1 MKRET
6 SQRAGARSGQQAV
19 SIPAGKRARTRAALI
34 EAASQL
40 IAEEGYERLSM
51 DRVATKAGMTKGSI
65 YGNFASKEDLVMATF
80 LAAFPR
86 RPPPNVQPGGSLSK
100 QLQVFAEDL
109 IAQAPHTRRA
119 ATKLV
124 AFQLYALTHEVMRL
138 RVAKENAAIYERMED
153 WIRRVLPIDDLPIA
167 PAEFVRLLHVLS
179 NGLLVAH
186 ALAPEL
192 IGADVVRAVFSSL
205 AGNTHP
211 HSRSGAP
218 PGISSEAPR
227 AKKPERPRSS
237 KRR

>member
-1 MKRET
+1 MKLEI
-6 SQRAGARSGQQAV
+6 A
-19 SIPAGKRARTRAALI
+19 PAGKRARTRAALI
-34 EAASQL
+34 EAASEL

-51 DRVATKAGMTKGSI
+51 NKVATRAGMTKGSI

-86 RPPPNVQPGGSLSK
+86 RPPPNVERGGSLST
-100 QLQVFAEDL
+100 QLQVIAEDL

-124 AFQLYALTHEVMRL
+124 AFQLYALTHEGMRL
-138 RVAKENAAIYERMED
+138 RVAKENAAIYTRMED
-153 WIRRVLPIDDLPIA
+153 WIRRMLPIDDLPMA
-167 PAEFVRLLHVLS
+167 PAQFVRLLHVLS
-179 NGLLVAH
+179 NGLMVAH

-192 IGADVVRAVFSSL
+192 IGADVVRAIFSAL

-211 HSRSGAP
+211 NSRGGASRR
-218 PGISSEAPR
+218 ISSGRPGE
-227 AKKPERPRSS
+227 KKPARPRRS